1 MSPITKQCS
10 WKTLWNMLNSRET
23 AILRSL
29 ELKICLSWLKSKEL
43 MEIEAALITTA
54 EEAVVAMVNREEA
67 TEVAVV
73 ATSVEVTEVIEAVVV
88 AASNVAATAEAI
100 EEAMVANN
108 AEDMEVVIEEV
119 TEAVVA
125 KEAHPSVI
133 TKILA
138 SLETSVS
145 TPISVKLR

>member
-1 MSPITKQCS
+1 
-10 WKTLWNMLNSRET
+10 MLNSRET

-67 TEVAVV
+67 MEVAVV
-73 ATSVEVTEVIEAVVV
+73 ATSVEVTEVIEAVV

>member
-1 MSPITKQCS
+1 MSLITKQCS

-67 TEVAVV
+67 MEVAVV
-73 ATSVEVTEVIEAVVV
+73 ATSVEVTEVIEAVV
-88 AASNVAATAEAI
+88 AASNVVAMAEEI